1 MAATGTGDGCAQ
13 RQGYPLREEIMKKNL
28 LKERWKKESIAVG
41 VVVQEAAVE
50 SVEILG
56 LMGFDFL
63 IIDCQ
68 SFPVGIENIV
78 QVVRAAELRGM
89 TPLVRLSRQFPE
101 AIPRYLNTG
110 IMGVVVDCFS
120 AAEEVQDIVRVVKY
134 PPDGER
140 IISSVRA
147 ADFGMRIP
155 LDEYTQVA
163 NQETVIIGVVKSK
176 EGVEEIDAII
186 SVEGLDAVFVDGGEL
201 ANSLGVPG
209 QKSHPWVTDALT
221 AVIASGKSAGKAVG
235 AAVRF
240 GEMPK
245 EYIEQGFQMVTTS
258 LPGLI
263 VGAATRFLENARG

>member
-1 MAATGTGDGCAQ
+1 
-13 RQGYPLREEIMKKNL
+13 MKKNL
-28 LKERWKKESIAVG
+28 LKERLKKESIAVG
-41 VVVQEAAVE
+41 VVVQEAAVQ

-68 SFPVGIENIV
+68 NFPIGIEGV
-78 QVVRAAELRGM
+78 VHVVRAAELRGM
-89 TPLVRLSRQFPE
+89 TPLVRLSRRFPE

-110 IMGVVVDCFS
+110 VMGVVVDCFS

-134 PPDGER
+134 PPAGER
-140 IISSVRA
+140 ILSSVRA

-163 NQETVIIGVVKSK
+163 NQETAIIGVIKNK
-176 EGVEEIDAII
+176 EGVEQADAII
-186 SVEGLDAVFVDGGEL
+186 AVEGLDAVFVDAGEL
-201 ANSLGVPG
+201 SNSLDVPG
-209 QKSHPWVTDALT
+209 QKSHPWVVDALG
-221 AVIASGKSAGKAVG
+221 AVIAAGRSAGKAVG
-235 AAVRF
+235 TAVRY

-245 EYIEQGFQMVTTS
+245 EYVDQGFQMVTTS

-263 VGAATRFLENARG
+263 VGAATRFLENARR

>member
-1 MAATGTGDGCAQ
+1 
-13 RQGYPLREEIMKKNL
+13 MKKNL
-28 LKERWKKESIAVG
+28 LKERLKKGSIATG
-41 VVVQEAAVE
+41 VVVQEAAVQ

-56 LMGFDFL
+56 LMGFDFI

-68 SFPVGIENIV
+68 NFPVGIESIV
-78 QVVRAAELRGM
+78 DVVRAAELRGM

-120 AAEEVQDIVRVVKY
+120 AAEEVQDTVRVVKY
-134 PPDGER
+134 PPAGER
-140 IISSVRA
+140 ILSSVRA

-155 LDEYTQVA
+155 LDEYTQIA
-163 NQETVIIGVVKSK
+163 NRETAIIGMVKNR
-176 EGVEEIDAII
+176 EGIEEIDAII
-186 SVEGLDAVFVDGGEL
+186 SVEGLDAVLVDGGEL
-201 ANSLGVPG
+201 ASSLGVPG
-209 QKSHPWVTDALT
+209 QKSHPWIADALT
-221 AVIASGKSAGKAVG
+221 AVIAAGKSAGKAVG
-235 AAVRF
+235 TAVRF

-258 LPGLI
+258 LPGLL